1 MDSDKPRLAKK
12 TSPQRKSKV
21 DAEHDLS
28 QVLERANL
36 QGMIIT
42 DNKDHHE
49 RTFVK
54 SRDPGPRM
62 KNENGVED
70 LTPWTVLASQRI
82 VMAIDEAFRKLD
94 DKDYLNKC
102 DYPLPG
108 KRICTWEGGGGGHR

>member
-1 MDSDKPRLAKK
+1 MNNDNPQPRLAKEN
-12 TSPQRKSKV
+12 SPQRKSKA

-28 QVLERANL
+28 QVLESVNL

-42 DNKDHHE
+42 DKKDHHE
-49 RTFVK
+49 RTCGK
-54 SRDPGPRM
+54 SRDPGPR
-62 KNENGVED
+62 NENGVD

-82 VMAIDEAFRKLD
+82 VMDIDEAFRKLG

-108 KRICTWEGGGGGHR
+108 KRICTMGWA